1 MKTYGCGRFRSVV
14 RLVLIS
20 VLIAAATRASALDP
34 HKAISQYI
42 QTVWT
47 TDAGLPQTSIYTV
60 AQTSDG
66 YLWVGTE
73 SGLARFDGVRF
84 TVYNRRNTKA
94 LPTDYIARLLG
105 AHDGSLWIATDS
117 GLVHEKGGVW
127 TTYTVHD
134 GLSSNDIHALFE
146 GSDGSLW
153 VGTSRGLD
161 RLQNGRILV
170 YGNRDGLPGAM
181 VTDLKADSAG
191 VLWIATDAGLGRF
204 DGKRFAAYPSLDG
217 LTNNALSALA
227 IAPDGSVWMAA
238 AHGQLARLTQG
249 RLENESKA
257 VISDSTN
264 GNDIN
269 ALLFDHDGS
278 LWIGFESRGLAR
290 LHNGALSFYGAT
302 NGLSGQTVESFF
314 EDSEHNLWVGLF
326 DSGLVQLRDGK
337 FTTFGKAEGLTSNIG
352 WCGLEAKDGSIWMA
366 TSTGGLDRILPDGA
380 VRSYTNAERQSSETI
395 HSMIEMRD
403 GAIWLGQRHG
413 VLTRFLDGRFKTFK
427 YERSNKSA
435 INSMLED
442 HDGSLIV
449 GTYGSGVARFTNG
462 QFEVVRAMGEIPAM
476 AEAADGALW
485 LGTDGEGVI
494 RIKDGIESNFTKA
507 KGLLSD
513 HILALDMDA
522 QGVLWIGSSSGG
534 LNRIQDGK
542 ITAYTPD
549 QGLFDSTVGNI
560 LEDNLGNLWLG
571 SDNGVFRV
579 AKSELNDFANR
590 RISSIHGVV
599 YGTTDGL
606 RSRETMQG
614 GTGTAS
620 KGSDGKLWF
629 STMRGLSVVD
639 PAHAVGDDQALRVQ
653 IEEVSING
661 KAAESAPAIRVGPM
675 TSRLEI
681 QFTAPSFDA
690 PGQIQFR
697 SMLEGFD
704 DHWSAASM
712 RRSADYT
719 NLPPGSYRFLVE
731 ASRDG
736 NAWSAA
742 AEQLSL
748 AVVPPWYRTRLA
760 IISYVLAVIVLAW
773 LVVEVRTS
781 SLTRRRDELERLV
794 VERTAQLEIEKQGL
808 MRAREALQFQAAHDS
823 LTGLWSRGAILEQL
837 ARELDRATRGRTVLT
852 VILGDLDHFK
862 VVNDTHGH
870 LGGDFVLRESAHRLV
885 GLMRGY
891 DAVGRYGGEEFLI
904 ILPGYDAAKNP
915 ARTQELVNV
924 LAGRPFDCNG
934 TEIKVTCSFGVT
946 VTSPGLDK
954 TTIDDLIRRADK
966 ALYLAKRAGRNRVE
980 FDTSYTPEKA
990 KR

>member
-1 MKTYGCGRFRSVV
+1 MGHGYGRLWGVV
-14 RLVLIS
+14 KLSAVCVCL
-20 VLIAAATRASALDP
+20 AAATRASALDP
-34 HKAISQYI
+34 QKAISQYI
-42 QTVWT
+42 QTTWT
-47 TDAGLPQTSIYTV
+47 TEAGLPQTSIYTI
-60 AQTSDG
+60 AQTGDG

-94 LPTDYIARLLG
+94 LPTDYIPRLLG
-105 AHDGSLWIATDS
+105 ARDGSLWIGTDS
-117 GLVHEKGGVW
+117 GLVHRKNGVW
-127 TTYTVHD
+127 TTYTDRD
-134 GLSSNDIHALFE
+134 GLSSNDIRALFE

-153 VGTSRGLD
+153 VGTARGLD
-161 RLQNGRILV
+161 RMQDGKIRV
-170 YGNRDGLPGAM
+170 YGNRDGLPGTMA
-181 VTDLKADSAG
+181 TDLKADSAG

-204 DGKRFAAYPSLDG
+204 DGKRFTAYTALDG
-217 LTNNALSALA
+217 LTNNVLSALA

-249 RLENESKA
+249 RVENESKA
-257 VISDSTN
+257 VIND
-264 GNDIN
+264 DIN
-269 ALLFDHDGS
+269 ALLFDHDGN

-290 LHNGALSFYGAT
+290 LHNGVLSLYGAP
-302 NGLSGQTVESFF
+302 NGLPGETVESFF

-337 FTTFGKAEGLTSNIG
+337 FTTFGKPEGLSSNIG
-352 WCGLEAKDGSIWMA
+352 WCGLQARDGSIWMA
-366 TSTGGLDRILPDGA
+366 TSTGGLDRILPNGA
-380 VRSYTNAERQSSETI
+380 VRSYTGGERQSSETI
-395 HSMIEMRD
+395 HSMLQTRD
-403 GAIWLGQRHG
+403 GAIWFGERHG
-413 VLTRFLDGRFKTFK
+413 VLTRFLNGRFETFK
-427 YERSNKSA
+427 YERSKKDA
-435 INSMLED
+435 INSLLED

-449 GTYGSGVARFTNG
+449 GTYGSGVARFKDG
-462 QFEVVRAMGEIPAM
+462 QFEVIRATGEVPAM
-476 AEAADGALW
+476 AETADGTMW

-494 RIKDGIESNFTKA
+494 RIKDGIETNFTKA

-513 HILALDMDA
+513 HVLALAMDE

-534 LNRIQDGK
+534 LNRIQDGR
-542 ITAYTPD
+542 ITSYTPD

-560 LEDNLGNLWLG
+560 LEDNFGNLWMG
-571 SDNGVFRV
+571 SDNGVFRI

-620 KGSDGKLWF
+620 KGPGGRLWF

-639 PAHAVGDDQALRVQ
+639 PARAQGDDQALRVQ

-661 KAAESAPAIRVGPM
+661 KAAESAPAIRVGPRA
-675 TSRLEI
+675 SRLEI

-704 DHWSAASM
+704 DHWSAASV

-719 NLPPGSYRFLVE
+719 NLPPGRYRILVQ

-736 NAWSAA
+736 NEWSAA
-742 AEQLSL
+742 AEPLSL
-748 AVVPPWYRTRLA
+748 AVVPPWYRTLLA
-760 IISYVLAVIVLAW
+760 YVSYALAAIVLTW
-773 LVVEVRTS
+773 LVVEMRTR
-781 SLTRRRDELERLV
+781 SLKRRRDELERLV

-837 ARELDRATRGRTVLT
+837 ARELERATRERTVLS

-862 VVNDTHGH
+862 AVNDTHGH
-870 LGGDFVLRESAHRLV
+870 LSGDFVLRESAHRLV

-904 ILPGYDAAKNP
+904 LLPGYDAAKNP
-915 ARTQELVNV
+915 ARAQDLVDV
-924 LAGRPFDCNG
+924 LAARPFDCNG
-934 TEIKVTCSFGVT
+934 TEINVTCSFGVT
-946 VTSPGLDK
+946 ITWPWLDR

-966 ALYLAKRAGRNRVE
+966 ALYQAKRNGRSRVE
-980 FDTSYTPEKA
+980 FDPSYTPAKA